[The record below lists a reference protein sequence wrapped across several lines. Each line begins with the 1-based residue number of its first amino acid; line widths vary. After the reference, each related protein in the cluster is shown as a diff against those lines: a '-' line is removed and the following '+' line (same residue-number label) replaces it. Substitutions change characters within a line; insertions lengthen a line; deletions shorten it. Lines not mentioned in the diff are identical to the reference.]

1 MLQCSLCQMQLGY
14 NMKQKKLVINIF
26 EFVDELHEL
35 LNMKKLWMD
44 VVLGEGVKCNGKYPL
59 PWSHSHQ
66 IGQ

>member
-1 MLQCSLCQMQLGY
+1 MQLGY

-44 VVLGEGVKCNGKYPL
+44 VVLGEGVKCNGKYPS